1 MEMKTIMEQL
11 EGQLKKERIEAEE
24 LEKKIATMMVVLEN
38 AEKALSDKKDNITSL
53 EMMIEAGKEGHF
65 GLKEQKTEPVA
76 VIATVDEFKTAKES
90 AIEESKTEPAKKSV
104 KPVKQP
110 EFKHKNA
117 FVVQINEYDNVM
129 NRWRTQKAAARGL
142 NWDQSSLCKFMKLD
156 KSVQINK
163 KGFALLWEY

>member
-1 MEMKTIMEQL
+1 MEMKEILEKL
-11 EGQLKKERIEAEE
+11 EGQLKKEKIEAEE

-38 AEKALSDKKDNITSL
+38 AEKALGEKKDNITSL

-65 GLKEQKTEPVA
+65 GLKEVKSEPIVS
-76 VIATVDEFKTAKES
+76 VKMDEKPVQEDK
-90 AIEESKTEPAKKSV
+90 KPANSKSV